1 MDSDSE
7 DLEGLVLDEQLEDM
21 PEDRECSGSETIDSP
36 DASLTH
42 DAYRQL
48 LEELGDEEDPA
59 LSAPTFWPAIRVG
72 DRRSEWNSL
81 RAWVEELVHR
91 YPHLDHHVI
100 PRCWYLHNGHVEA
113 LVALRDHERISF
125 AQSSPA
131 TSPVQWQWAFAQIES
146 RLREWT
152 AHAGCLSTHRS
163 TPAPPRAIDD
173 DAWEHFLARDEE
185 AHRLL

>member
-7 DLEGLVLDEQLEDM
+7 DRERLVLDEQLGDM
-21 PEDRECSGSETIDSP
+21 PEDPECGGSETIDSP
-36 DASLTH
+36 DAGLTH

-81 RAWVEELVHR
+81 RAWVEELVRR

-163 TPAPPRAIDD
+163 TPAPPCAIDD